1 MAAWCTC
8 HPGWPAVRLPTVPSA
23 SLTGTSPTPPPAA
36 SYDFLHDVAPCAA
49 TRARSPYRQAMFS
62 KFWSHLQAMRHSDQ
76 LLEHLHSFSSSPT
89 LYTVPEVV
97 RSGGPL
103 FYLSETTGAPEP
115 FSG

>member
-1 MAAWCTC
+1 MNTTAGTTTLHNICSTLIVC
-8 HPGWPAVRLPTVPSA
+8 HSGPL
-23 SLTGTSPTPPPAA
+23 LHHPPAA
-36 SYDFLHDVAPCAA
+36 SYDFLHDVMAPCAA
-49 TRARSPYRQAMFS
+49 TRARSPYRQAMFN

-89 LYTVPEVV
+89 LYTVPGMV

-103 FYLSETTGAPEP
+103 FFLSETTGAPEP

>member
-1 MAAWCTC
+1 MRNIRNVFIVGHTRTPL
-8 HPGWPAVRLPTVPSA
+8 HPT
-23 SLTGTSPTPPPAA
+23 PPAA
-36 SYDFLHDVAPCAA
+36 SYDFLHDVLAPCAA
-49 TRARSPYRQAMFS
+49 TRARSPYRQAMFN

-89 LYTVPEVV
+89 LYTVPGMV

-103 FYLSETTGAPEP
+103 FFLSETTGAPEP